1 MGFAEGLANG
11 AAIGM
16 RLSDAMDREARQKK
30 LNDQEAD
37 QNAITQRANQAAL
50 KAYQDWEASSSQPQE
65 KPAPAADVQTQPGEA
80 ALGKG
85 ITTDGPMTLGGGTP
99 AFGQPADVSATA
111 RPAPNVTSAQ
121 AAAPAGGSIAQK
133 TPDDRLGILA
143 GMEARRKALMA
154 EPKLDPKVWI
164 DEWGKESALRSQ
176 IRSERIDQAEK
187 RYQMN
192 GDAGQYVAS
201 IYPLIDDGKKF
212 VSSKQVLGV
221 DGKPAWQFEFVDA
234 DTGKPSSRTVT
245 NDQFK
250 MFMVGV
256 RDPQKVANYEASTM
270 LERYKSSLKRDEN
283 AAHEQEKRG
292 TEEVKH
298 ELQLSEIAAKGKEDR
313 RTVSARGAED
323 RATDDN
329 KPITVTEGAIVLGQ
343 QPTKAGKKMVK
354 LAEGRSKSD
363 ARYSAKDL
371 NQMVIDNYGV
381 SDMSGRPAGSDA
393 TQRISAA
400 AEILLR
406 TKTGIGANE
415 AISQAAKD
423 LGLNITPKN

>member
-50 KAYQDWEASSSQPQE
+50 KAYQDWESSAANPPEQPAQ
-65 KPAPAADVQTQPGEA
+65 PAAVPPPKPGEA
-80 ALGKG
+80 ALGNG
-85 ITTDGPMTLGGGTP
+85 VTTDGPMTLGGGVP
-99 AFGQPADVSATA
+99 SFGQPADVSAKA
-111 RPAPNVTSAQ
+111 RPAPAEVSAQ
-121 AAAPAGGSIAQK
+121 APAPARTEK
-133 TPDDRLGILA
+133 PDERLGILA
-143 GMEARRKALMA
+143 GLQARRKALMA
-154 EPKLDPKVWI
+154 EPTVDPKTWI
-164 DEWGKESALRSQ
+164 EDWGKESALRSQ
-176 IRSERIDQAEK
+176 IRTEKIENAEK
-187 RYQMN
+187 RYHAT
-192 GDAGQYVAS
+192 GDPGEYLSVV
-201 IYPLIDDGKKF
+201 YPLIEDGKKF
-212 VSSKQVLGV
+212 VGRKQVLGV
-221 DGKPAWQFEFVDA
+221 DGKPSWQLEFADV

-245 NDQFK
+245 DDQFK
-250 MFMVGV
+250 LFMVGV
-256 RDPQKVANYEASTM
+256 RDPNKVATYEASSM
-270 LERYKSSLKRDEN
+270 LERYKSGLKRDEN
-283 AAHEQEKRG
+283 AAHEGEKRD
-292 TEEVKH
+292 TERVKSN
-298 ELQLSEIAAKGKEDR
+298 LQLKEIAAKGKEDR